1 MAGGGGPTGFAAF
14 LAVKYAGYSLAGR
27 VLNYAYNVS
36 LDSPWKVGA
45 IRTGIGLGAG
55 ALVGAAALYI
65 HMPEWTFFGGLIPIR
80 VLEWG
85 LLLRLY
91 YESRFLGNSR
101 AWRWSAAGVG
111 WSFVL
116 DAIGI
121 VAAFVVPGGFWVC

>member
-1 MAGGGGPTGFAAF
+1 MPGGPGPTGFAAF
-14 LAVKYAGYSLAGR
+14 LAVKYVGYSLAGR
-27 VLNYAYNVS
+27 VLNYAYNLPVHS
-36 LDSPWKVGA
+36 AWKVGGV
-45 IRTGIGLGAG
+45 RTAIGLGAG
-55 ALVGAAALYI
+55 AAVGAAALFI
-65 HMPEWTFFGGLIPIR
+65 HMPGWSFFGGLIPIR

-91 YESRFLGNSR
+91 YESRFLGTGR

-121 VAAFVVPGGFWVC
+121 GAALVVPGGFWVC